1 MTTVSNDDFADLARG
16 LDRVLAP
23 SVERLS
29 LCAQRIAPSLRRARY
44 RRIIAACAT
53 LLVVGTGTAVT
64 AFGTTVRVGG
74 LEINLHREATSPAVP
89 MTIPGNVTQW
99 PGDPVTEVEA
109 KRRFQT
115 RIRLPR
121 VLAAPRSLFWMTP
134 PRTGTVTA
142 VWSPSHL
149 LPKMSDPK
157 VGMLFSQF
165 RGSARADPIMAKK
178 SISVGGTVESI
189 TVGKQNGWWISGPL
203 HVVEIIDESGTRTE
217 LPRLAGNTLVWTDN
231 LYTYRL
237 EGNVAKAVALRIA
250 RSVG

>member
-1 MTTVSNDDFADLARG
+1 MTSVPNNDFADLSRG
-16 LDRVLAP
+16 LDRALAP

-29 LCAQRIAPSLRRARY
+29 LCAQRIAPSLRRTRS
-44 RRIIAACAT
+44 RRFIAACAT

-74 LEINLHREATSPAVP
+74 LEINLHREPTLPAVA
-89 MTIPGNVTQW
+89 MTIPGNAAQW

-109 KRRFQT
+109 KRRYQA

-121 VLAAPRSLFWMTP
+121 VLAGPRSLFWMTP

-142 VWSPSHL
+142 VWSPSQL

-189 TVGKQNGWWISGPL
+189 TFGKQSGWWISGPL
-203 HVVEIIDESGTRTE
+203 HAVEIIDESGTRTE

-237 EGNVAKAVALRIA
+237 EGNVTKAVALRIA
-250 RSVG
+250 RSVR